1 MITTYWNCIGFL
13 TLLVFLLGDSKFCDI
28 FNIRSFFRT
37 HGNSLFPIIGGYVKQ
52 IKFGALKID
61 RTVPLWTIVFIITA
75 AIIAG
80 GAIAAD
86 KSKAE
91 PSNAKSEN
99 TPIVITAE
107 KLESDNKAKFAEF
120 IGNVKATQADFVITS
135 EKLRIYYKGELLN
148 TEKKG
153 NDEEVL
159 KKIVA
164 TGNVKITTDQYI
176 ANTEEL
182 EYDTAA
188 MTIILT
194 GENSTVVN
202 GKNSITGS
210 KIIIYQKDGRV
221 KVLGS
226 KKKRIKAEFFSKG
239 ETSDAFKVGKPKK

>member
-1 MITTYWNCIGFL
+1 
-13 TLLVFLLGDSKFCDI
+13 
-28 FNIRSFFRT
+28 
-37 HGNSLFPIIGGYVKQ
+37 
-52 IKFGALKID
+52 
-61 RTVPLWTIVFIITA
+61 
-75 AIIAG
+75 
-80 GAIAAD
+80 
-86 KSKAE
+86 
-91 PSNAKSEN
+91 
-99 TPIVITAE
+99 
-107 KLESDNKAKFAEF
+107 
-120 IGNVKATQADFVITS
+120 
-135 EKLRIYYKGELLN
+135 LLN

-153 NDEEVL
+153 NDEEML

-164 TGNVKITTDQYI
+164 TGNVNVTTDQYI
-176 ANTEEL
+176 AKTEAL

-194 GENSTVVN
+194 GENSTVLS